1 MDGGRIVAI
10 MSWAAAW
17 RKRTT
22 NATQKKNKG
31 SAVIPD
37 GKIYVLSEPEPS
49 FQIESV
55 ADSLL
60 YAQIKAVVFLIFKLN
75 YEQLSLNLI
84 LQRILQ
90 VHLARIPMLA
100 NDCRSLFWWI
110 QSKLKHVSYLLGV
123 VLHPEVF
130 EIFDRRITWRAN
142 QWQHIRGR
150 IHFAAWWQFHDGQFS
165 HLTCPSKSIYWWAS
179 CDRDNRHK

>member
-17 RKRTT
+17 RIRTT

-37 GKIYVLSEPEPS
+37 GKIYVLSEPKPS

-60 YAQIKAVVFLIFKLN
+60 YAQIKAVVFLIYKLN

-100 NDCRSLFWWI
+100 NDCRSQFWRMDSI
-110 QSKLKHVSYLLGV
+110 QTRTCLIFTGRRLAPWGFLKSSTYASLGAQ
-123 VLHPEVF
+123 
-130 EIFDRRITWRAN
+130 IND
-142 QWQHIRGR
+142 
-150 IHFAAWWQFHDGQFS
+150 
-165 HLTCPSKSIYWWAS
+165 SIYEGESISQHGDSSMMANS
-179 CDRDNRHK
+179 RI